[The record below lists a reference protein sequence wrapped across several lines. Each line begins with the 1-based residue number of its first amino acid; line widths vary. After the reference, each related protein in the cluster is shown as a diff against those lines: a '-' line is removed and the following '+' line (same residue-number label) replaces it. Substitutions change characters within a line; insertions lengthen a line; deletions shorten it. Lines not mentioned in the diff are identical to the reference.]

1 MNRRPRLRIAD
12 RPRIAS
18 SPAQRERGS
27 AYLITLMVLFVL
39 TTLGLSLSVV
49 TQTEILA
56 GAQERVLER
65 TFYAAESGLELSIAR
80 ALAEGDFGPALHERT
95 RSELEQGQLAR
106 IRERVQSS
114 TFFCLGDTPCN
125 LCSVNQG
132 RNYTRRNHLL
142 AVNASRHTQEDVPA
156 DEVTLGRKNLSS
168 MVDVEPYQA
177 VVDCLADMPEAT
189 SGYRFDDF

>member
-1 MNRRPRLRIAD
+1 MPSKMPRPGQIRRSTRRRGLGE
-12 RPRIAS
+12 
-18 SPAQRERGS
+18 QGS

-65 TFYAAESGLELSIAR
+65 TFYAAESGIELSIAK
-80 ALAEGDFGPALHERT
+80 ALADGDFGPSMHERS
-95 RSELEQGQLAR
+95 RSELEQGKLMP

-132 RNYTRRNHLL
+132 RSYARRNHLL
-142 AVNASRHTQEDVPA
+142 AVNASRLA
-156 DEVTLGRKNLSS
+156 DGDTEVTLGRKALSS
-168 MVDVEPYQA
+168 MVDVEPFQA
-177 VVDCLADMPEAT
+177 IVDCLADMPEAT

>member
-1 MNRRPRLRIAD
+1 MTRGSRMRDGD
-12 RPRIAS
+12 RPGIDAS
-18 SPAQRERGS
+18 AAQGERGS

-65 TFYAAESGLELSIAR
+65 TFYAAESGLELSVAR

-106 IRERVQSS
+106 IREQLSRQS
-114 TFFCLGDTPCN
+114 
-125 LCSVNQG
+125 
-132 RNYTRRNHLL
+132 
-142 AVNASRHTQEDVPA
+142 
-156 DEVTLGRKNLSS
+156 
-168 MVDVEPYQA
+168 
-177 VVDCLADMPEAT
+177 
-189 SGYRFDDF
+189 

>member
-1 MNRRPRLRIAD
+1 MKESTARTSEPTLRPRRA
-12 RPRIAS
+12 AG
-18 SPAQRERGS
+18 REEGS
-27 AYLITLMVLFVL
+27 AYLIALMVLFVL
-39 TTLGLSLSVV
+39 TTLGLSLAVV

-65 TFYAAESGLELSIAR
+65 TFYAAESGIELSIAR
-80 ALAEGDFGPALHERT
+80 ALADGNFGPAVHERS
-95 RSELEQGQLAR
+95 RSELEQGKLMP

-132 RNYTRRNHLL
+132 RSYARRNHLL
-142 AVNASRHTQEDVPA
+142 AANASRLAPGEGGN
-156 DEVTLGRKNLSS
+156 EVTLGRKALSS
-168 MVDVEPYQA
+168 MVDVEPFQS

>member
-1 MNRRPRLRIAD
+1 MTRMTPSRGFHGRAERRL
-12 RPRIAS
+12 S
-18 SPAQRERGS
+18 QERGS
-27 AYLITLMVLFVL
+27 AYLIVLMVLFVL

-56 GAQERVLER
+56 GAQERVIER

-80 ALAEGDFGPALHERT
+80 ALADANFGPVLHERT
-95 RSELEQGQLAR
+95 RSELEQGQLMP

-132 RNYTRRNHLL
+132 RSYTRRNHLL
-142 AVNASRHTQEDVPA
+142 AVNASRVAQGDAP
-156 DEVTLGRKNLSS
+156 EVTLGRKNLSS

-177 VVDCLADMPEAT
+177 VVDCLADMPEAKT
-189 SGYRFDDF
+189 GYRFDDF

>member
-1 MNRRPRLRIAD
+1 MTGSIRN
-12 RPRIAS
+12 
-18 SPAQRERGS
+18 QERGS
-27 AYLITLMVLFVL
+27 AYLIVLMVLFVL

-56 GAQERVLER
+56 GAQERVIER

-80 ALAEGDFGPALHERT
+80 ALADANFGPVLHERT
-95 RSELEQGQLAR
+95 RSELEQGQLTP

-132 RNYTRRNHLL
+132 RSYTRRNHLL
-142 AVNASRHTQEDVPA
+142 AVNASRLAEGDAP
-156 DEVTLGRKNLSS
+156 DVTLGRKNLSS
-168 MVDVEPYQA
+168 MVDVEPYQPI
-177 VVDCLADMPEAT
+177 VDCLAEMPEAQT
-189 SGYRFDDF
+189 GYRFDDF

>member
-1 MNRRPRLRIAD
+1 MTRLAELDAESRTAARRD
-12 RPRIAS
+12 G
-18 SPAQRERGS
+18 ERGS
-27 AYLITLMVLFVL
+27 AYLITLMVLLVL

-65 TFYAAESGLELSIAR
+65 TFYAAESGIELSIAR
-80 ALAEGDFGPALHERT
+80 ALADGDYGPATHERS
-95 RSELEQGQLAR
+95 RSELEQGELLS

-132 RNYTRRNHLL
+132 RSYARRNHLL
-142 AVNASRHTQEDVPA
+142 AANAARVGQGTNE
-156 DEVTLGRKNLSS
+156 EVVLGRKSLSS
-168 MVDVEPYQA
+168 MVDVEPFQA
-177 VVDCLADMPEAT
+177 VVDCIADMPEST
-189 SGYRFDDF
+189 SGYQFDNY

>member
-1 MNRRPRLRIAD
+1 MR
-12 RPRIAS
+12 S
-18 SPAQRERGS
+18 RERGS
-27 AYLITLMVLFVL
+27 AYLIVLMVLFVL

-56 GAQERVLER
+56 GAQERVIER

-80 ALAEGDFGPALHERT
+80 ALADANFGPVLHERT
-95 RSELEQGQLAR
+95 RSELEQGQLTP

-132 RNYTRRNHLL
+132 RSYTRRNHLL
-142 AVNASRHTQEDVPA
+142 AVNASRLAEGSGPEVP
-156 DEVTLGRKNLSS
+156 LGRKNLSS

-177 VVDCLADMPEAT
+177 IVDCLADMPEAT

>member
-1 MNRRPRLRIAD
+1 MTGSMR
-12 RPRIAS
+12 S
-18 SPAQRERGS
+18 RERGS
-27 AYLITLMVLFVL
+27 AYLIVLMVLFVL

-56 GAQERVLER
+56 GAQERVIER

-80 ALAEGDFGPALHERT
+80 ALADANFGPVLHERT
-95 RSELEQGQLAR
+95 RSELEQGQLMP

-132 RNYTRRNHLL
+132 RSYTRRNHLL
-142 AVNASRHTQEDVPA
+142 AVNASRLAEGDT
-156 DEVTLGRKNLSS
+156 EVALGRKNLSS

-177 VVDCLADMPEAT
+177 VVDCLADMPEAKT
-189 SGYRFDDF
+189 GYRFDDF